1 MKIVAPNLM
10 ISTKYSTEIAT
21 QKFGKLSESLRK
33 EKKSPLACLLACLPA
48 CLLACLPAPLITYAE
63 EIEKS
68 ASMEFHK
75 WRQNTVNIENS
86 NFLEVNFGF

>member
-48 CLLACLPAPLITYAE
+48 PLITYAE

-68 ASMEFHK
+68 ASMEFNK

-86 NFLEVNFGF
+86 NFLEVNFGFLLVT